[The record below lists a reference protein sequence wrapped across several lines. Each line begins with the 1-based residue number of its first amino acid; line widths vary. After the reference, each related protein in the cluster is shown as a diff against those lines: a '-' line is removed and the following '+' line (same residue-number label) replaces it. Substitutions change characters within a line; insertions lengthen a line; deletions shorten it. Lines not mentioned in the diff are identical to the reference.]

1 LRNYG
6 SNIKYNNLYKG
17 INSRLDELQAA
28 LLSVKLKYLDK
39 ETRYRQ
45 EVAQVY
51 LNEIKNDKIITPTLT
66 TKEGHVWHLFTV
78 RVKDRKSF
86 QEYLKGNNIETV
98 IHYPVPPHKQ
108 TAYKEFNKLHFPVSE
123 QIHNE
128 IISLPISPI
137 ISDNELKHII
147 ETVNSY

>member
-1 LRNYG
+1 
-6 SNIKYNNLYKG
+6 
-17 INSRLDELQAA
+17 
-28 LLSVKLKYLDK
+28 
-39 ETRYRQ
+39 
-45 EVAQVY
+45 
-51 LNEIKNDKIITPTLT
+51 LNEIKNDKIIMPTLT

-86 QEYLKGNNIETV
+86 QEYLIRNNIETV